1 MITCFIGFGFLESKK
16 SIVFLPFGFAQ
27 SPLRLLPMTFKQ
39 PSTNFF
45 STNFDESG
53 LSKAKSSTKK
63 DLCRRFREPS
73 TNFCTAMRGGLAA
86 TAGKIP
92 TRTHL
97 SWVYY
102 PLGRMQAAEVVA
114 RRALRRPICC
124 CEARYATVR
133 ELYLVPR
140 RSCAMS
146 EAYFHPRHL
155 SEALCGFADRSY
167 PSYTTSPSC
176 DADAA
181 SAYDANS

>member
-97 SWVYY
+97 SWV
-102 PLGRMQAAEVVA
+102 
-114 RRALRRPICC
+114 C
-124 CEARYATVR
+124 
-133 ELYLVPR
+133 
-140 RSCAMS
+140 
-146 EAYFHPRHL
+146 
-155 SEALCGFADRSY
+155 
-167 PSYTTSPSC
+167 
-176 DADAA
+176 
-181 SAYDANS
+181 